1 MTSASPTPQPGR
13 TTDPR
18 RTHPVTPLVQVAK
31 ALPAIGGVFLAL
43 QSEAVTQFAT
53 AGALVVT
60 LAFCVVVA
68 FWSYLHWLRLS
79 FWFDADGD
87 LRVRSG
93 LFEVNERRV
102 QVSRL
107 QSVDVTQP
115 LLARLFGLAAVRPEV
130 AGSGDK
136 GTRVEY
142 LTIDDAQRLRAE
154 LLARAAGVVGE
165 DVEAAAPE
173 APESVVLSVPAPAL
187 LESVVLQSRT
197 GWTAVVA
204 VGTILIAAL
213 TRSWEL
219 SLPGLLVIVSPVVF
233 VTTQFL
239 NWFGFTV
246 AHSPD
251 GLRLRFG
258 LTEHKVQTVPPGRVQ
273 AVRFERPLLWRHRG
287 WVRVWVNVAGAS
299 SHDEGK
305 QRPSLLIPVAPMEV
319 ARSVVA
325 QVLPNVD
332 PFQLALQPVPARARW
347 RAPLQGPQLA
357 AGANERIFVARHGW
371 LVPTWDVVPHAR
383 TQSVRVTQGPWQ
395 RRLRLASLHLDS
407 TPGRIRVTAAQR
419 PADEVRAWAQ
429 AQTDR
434 AAAARATAPPERWMT
449 SGPSTSHPDSESPT

>member
-1 MTSASPTPQPGR
+1 
-13 TTDPR
+13 
-18 RTHPVTPLVQVAK
+18 VQVAK
-31 ALPAIGGVFLAL
+31 ALPAVGGLFIAL
-43 QSEAVTQFAT
+43 QSEAVTRVAT

-60 LAFCVVVA
+60 LVFCAVVGL
-68 FWSYLHWLRLS
+68 WSYLHWTRLS
-79 FWFDADGD
+79 FWFDQDGD

-93 LFEVNERRV
+93 VFQVNERRV

-115 LLARLFGLAAVRPEV
+115 LVARLFGLAAVRPEV
-130 AGSGDK
+130 AGSGDR

-142 LTIDDAQRLRAE
+142 LTIEDAQQLRAE
-154 LLARAAGVVGE
+154 LLARGAGVASDDAQV
-165 DVEAAAPE
+165 AAPE

-187 LESVVLQSRT
+187 LESVVLQPAT
-197 GWTAVVA
+197 GWTLLVA
-204 VGTILIAAL
+204 VGTIATAAV

-219 SLPGLLVIVSPVVF
+219 SVPGLLVIASPFVF

-299 SHDEGK
+299 SREDGK
-305 QRPSLLIPVAPMEV
+305 QRPSLLVPVAPLEV

-325 QVLPNVD
+325 QVLPDVD
-332 PFQLALQPVPARARW
+332 PFQLALERAPQRARW

-357 AGANERIFVARHGW
+357 AGANDRIFVTRYGW

-395 RRLRLASLHLDS
+395 RRLQLASLHLDS
-407 TPGRIRVTAAQR
+407 TPGRIQVTAAQR
-419 PADEVRAWAQ
+419 PAHEVRAWAQ

-434 AAAARATAPPERWMT
+434 ARVARATGPPERWMT
-449 SGPSTSHPDSESPT
+449 SRPPVPAPDSESPT